1 MILQCNISL
10 LLLAMCVNRQGGVS
24 TSPFYFKFAI
34 MFKTKNL
41 VHDIKDVPTSW
52 IFQHFCKL
60 NEQLAGQDVKIKS
73 LFNPKE
79 RTPSMCIYYAKD
91 GIYKYKDFSTG
102 KGGSAIDLIKELYN
116 LPFHKACGFVVETY
130 NDYVLHNNGGYD
142 VKEFK
147 HHSKYKVTSY
157 KIRSWS
163 TQDQYFWTQFNI
175 GSKLLEAHNVKP
187 LESYCMTKDDK
198 ELCIKGLY
206 LYGYFKADG
215 TLYKIYQP
223 KTLDKKFI
231 KITDYIQGMYQC
243 TGEKYLLI
251 TSSLKDI
258 MSIKSLKLTN
268 LDVIAPDSENTMLKH
283 DVMDELRDKYKQIIV
298 MFDNDDA
305 GIKAMQTYKEK
316 FPFIETALLPMSK
329 DVSDSIKDFG
339 AKEVRNRL
347 VPILDKKLSN
357 G

>member
-1 MILQCNISL
+1 
-10 LLLAMCVNRQGGVS
+10 
-24 TSPFYFKFAI
+24 

-41 VHDIKDVPTSW
+41 IHDVKDVPVSW
-52 IFQHFCKL
+52 IFEHFCKL
-60 NEQLAGQDVKIKS
+60 GEKLIGQDVKIKS

-79 RTPSMCIYYAKD
+79 RTPSMCIYADANKQ
-91 GIYKYKDFSTG
+91 YKFKDFSTG
-102 KGGSAIDLIKELYN
+102 KGGSAVDLVKELHQ
-116 LPFHKACGFVVETY
+116 LPFHKACQMVIQNY
-130 NDYVLHNNGGYD
+130 NDFVLHNNGGYD
-142 VKEFK
+142 VGEFK
-147 HHSKYKVTSY
+147 QHSKYKVTSY
-157 KIRSWS
+157 KVRTWS

-231 KITDYIQGMYQC
+231 KVASYIQGMHQC

-258 MSIKSLKLTN
+258 MSIKSLKLAN

-283 DVMDELRDKYKQIIV
+283 DLMDELRDKYKQIIV
-298 MFDNDDA
+298 MFDNDEA
-305 GIKAMQTYKEK
+305 GIKAMQTYLEK
-316 FPFIETALLPMSK
+316 YPFIEIALLPMSK

-339 AKEVRNRL
+339 AKQVFNTL
-347 VPILDKKLSN
+347 VPIINKKIN
-357 G
+357 NA

>member
-1 MILQCNISL
+1 
-10 LLLAMCVNRQGGVS
+10 
-24 TSPFYFKFAI
+24 
-34 MFKTKNL
+34 MFKTKSL
-41 VHDIKDVPTSW
+41 VHDIKDVPTAW
-52 IFQHFCKL
+52 IFEHFCHLKEKL
-60 NEQLAGQDVKIKS
+60 TGQDVKIKS

-79 RTPSMCIYYAKD
+79 RTPSMCIYMNKSNT
-91 GIYKYKDFSTG
+91 YKYKDFSTG
-102 KGGSAIDLIKELYN
+102 RAGSAIDLVKDITQ
-116 LPFHKACGFVVETY
+116 LPFHKTCLLIIEKY

-142 VKEFK
+142 IEKFQRA
-147 HHSKYKVTSY
+147 SKYKVTSY
-157 KIRSWS
+157 KLRTWT

-187 LESYCMTKDDK
+187 LESYCMTKDEDK
-198 ELCIKGLY
+198 LCIKGLY

-215 TLYKIYQP
+215 SLYKIYQP

-231 KITDYIQGMYQC
+231 KVTDYIQGMHQC
-243 TGEKYLLI
+243 TGEKNLLI

-258 MSIKSLKLTN
+258 MSIKSLKLAI
-268 LDVIAPDSENTMLKH
+268 DVIAPDSENTMIKH
-283 DVMDELRDKYKQIIV
+283 DIMEELDQKYKKIIV

-316 FPFIETALLPMSK
+316 FPFVETALLPMSK

-339 AKEVRNRL
+339 AKEVRNRI
-347 VPILDKKLSN
+347 VPILDKKLNN